1 MHITLDIAS
10 ELYPLKAGE
19 SIFLTLARS
28 LVTETDADAD
38 VEMDADGEKVQKV
51 TREMWRGGDQGLA
64 EQFDYV
70 LYGKVYKFD
79 DSNKGENQ
87 TYVQTCTAGGATLTR
102 QYRLL
107 LVRWPPDGSQ
117 RILPSSC

>member
-1 MHITLDIAS
+1 MHITLDIHN
-10 ELYPLKAGE
+10 ELYPLAAND

-28 LVTETDADAD
+28 LVADSEADAD

-70 LYGKVYKFD
+70 LYGKVSRNLRLIVLYSLGQVYKFD

-87 TYVQTCTAGGATLTR
+87 TS
-102 QYRLL
+102 
-107 LVRWPPDGSQ
+107 VRARGK
-117 RILPSSC
+117 RNR